1 MTQTEKYNIFLS
13 RFKFDTYVVIDSFY
27 FTISAVVN
35 GLRFLQTKQNN
46 TFLLLPNFILK
57 WKEFSTN

>member
-57 WKEFSTN
+57 